1 MEFLKKSLIANLFK
15 VKDVEGYENLQKRIS
30 NKKEFLEKIL
40 SCFNNLD
47 NSLKDISKKILNIKS
62 TLKNIPL
69 SPEEKDI
76 HVTSDSILS
85 KIYKTFEENKNF
97 VDKLIRNLSS
107 HISKLGKE
115 ESYYEELKTI
125 NRNLQDEKEKLN
137 KNKETYHK
145 VAKDVENKIKK
156 RNYKNTNQIYGNEY
170 LFYELEEITNNAKRA
185 LKNYRQ
191 SIESTNEQKIKFN
204 EKQNEIFNYL
214 PGLSNE
220 DGVFF
225 FNLVK
230 LYLQSLED
238 ESKFINNY
246 INEIKNTK
254 SLGTNNQLNEL
265 IEKTEKNKI
274 YEKNVSLVQY
284 QTELDST
291 KCQDDKEFELFANS
305 VNIINNY
312 IDKDIFPNYNYDKEL
327 NNYKISSIIKKLF
340 KEKGEID
347 SKLSDD
353 FLNLLNDS
361 NVHKSAFIILSKLR
375 ANSNFLRTK
384 YLIELLGKGF
394 NILLDYAGKNKLYD
408 NINNCIILSQT
419 YYHEDDDKNKIY
431 IYEYFNKNNILQNT
445 KFWRD
450 YIDDMIKKELRK
462 FEDSFPYVNFDIEK
476 NLKITE
482 KIRNKLDEI
491 IFSQLLTYSNNMKD
505 FNIDKRV
512 RLKIIDEFIEKYN
525 YVSENNINIIYEMIS
540 QGEDNIEK
548 LRKEYNSSLETELNG
563 ESKANNIDNNKEDD
577 KKENKEIEKKEQD
590 KNIEENSKKEEND
603 NKKDNN
609 ENESN
614 INNEE
619 K

>member
-1 MEFLKKSLIANLFK
+1 MEFFKNLFK
-15 VKDVEGYENLQKRIS
+15 VKDIEGYEDLQKRIT
-30 NKKEFLEKIL
+30 NKKEYLEKLL
-40 SCFNNLD
+40 SCFNNLN

-76 HVTSDSILS
+76 HVTSELILG

-97 VDKLIRNLSS
+97 VDKLITNISN
-107 HISKLGKE
+107 HISKLEKE
-115 ESYYEELKTI
+115 VSHYEELKTI
-125 NRNLQDEKEKLN
+125 NKNLQDEKEKLN
-137 KNKETYHK
+137 KNEVTYHK

-156 RNYKNTNQIYGNEY
+156 KNYKNTNKIYGNEY
-170 LFYELEEITNNAKRA
+170 LFLELEEITNNAKRA

-191 SIESTNEQKIKFN
+191 SIQSTNEQKIKFN
-204 EKQNEIFNYL
+204 EKQSEMFNFL
-214 PGLSNE
+214 PELSKE
-220 DGVFF
+220 DGEFF
-225 FNLVK
+225 INLVN
-230 LYLQSLED
+230 LYLQNLEG
-238 ESKFINNY
+238 ENKFIHNY

-254 SLGTNNQLNEL
+254 SLGANNQLNEL

-327 NNYKISSIIKKLF
+327 NNYKISSIITKLF

-347 SKLSDD
+347 SKLSND

-361 NVHKSAFIILSKLR
+361 NVHKSAFIVLSKLR
-375 ANSNFLRTK
+375 TNSNFLKTK
-384 YLIELLGKGF
+384 NLIELLGKGF
-394 NILLDYAGKNKLYD
+394 NILLDHAGKNKLYD
-408 NINNCIILSQT
+408 NIKNCIILSQT
-419 YYHEDDDKNKIY
+419 YYYEDDNKNKIY

-450 YIDDMIKKELRK
+450 YIDDMIKKEFRK
-462 FEDSFPYVNFDIEK
+462 FENTFPNVNFDIEK

-482 KIRNKLDEI
+482 KIKNKLDEI
-491 IFSQLLTYSNNMKD
+491 IFSQLLTYSSNMKD

-512 RLKIIDEFIEKYN
+512 ILKIIDEFIEKYN
-525 YVSENNINIIYEMIS
+525 YVSENNINVIYEMIS
-540 QGEDNIEK
+540 QGEDNIDK
-548 LRKEYNSSLETELNG
+548 LRKEYSSSLENELNDG
-563 ESKANNIDNNKEDD
+563 TKTNNIDNIKEDD

-590 KNIEENSKKEEND
+590 KNIEENIKKEEND
-603 NKKDNN
+603 NKKENNGN
-609 ENESN
+609 ENN